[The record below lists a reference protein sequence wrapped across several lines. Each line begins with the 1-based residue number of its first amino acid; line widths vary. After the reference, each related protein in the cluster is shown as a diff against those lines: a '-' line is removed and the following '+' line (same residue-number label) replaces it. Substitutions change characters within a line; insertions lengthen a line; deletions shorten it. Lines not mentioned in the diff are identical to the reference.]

1 MAITDNTEKSEQFN
15 EFFSIKH
22 EFNVNVQPLQP
33 KNPISFDDFIQ
44 LMPHPFKMASDIVTL
59 DQAALKPLQGV
70 SGVAG
75 QLVEYLHHQAKKI
88 DLLVSYILSQEDKE
102 DTRYP
107 GLEFGGSGIIFIS
120 SEQLALG
127 QVLALKIFLL
137 SENCAVYCHVEVIE
151 NGTLEDDSSEDQ
163 ALESHAGKNY
173 QHKVIFNHIRDE
185 DRETLVRTS
194 LHLQSKQLQV
204 LTQQRNKEQQ

>member
-22 EFNVNVQPLQP
+22 EFNVNIQPLQLTS
-33 KNPISFDDFIQ
+33 PISFDDFIQ
-44 LMPHPFKMASDIVTL
+44 LMPHPFKMASDIITL

-70 SGVAG
+70 SAVAG

-102 DTRYP
+102 DARYP
-107 GLEFGGSGIIFIS
+107 GLEFGGSGVIFNC

-127 QVLALKIFLL
+127 QILALKIFLL

-151 NGTLEDDSSEDQ
+151 NESVENDSNKEQTLECNR
-163 ALESHAGKNY
+163 AKTY